1 MTQPIRIAVT
11 GAGGQIGYA
20 LIFRLASGAVFGP
33 DRPISLRLLEIT
45 PALPALAGTIMELDD
60 CAFPL
65 LADVRASDKAEVAFE
80 GADWVIFVGGMPRK
94 EGMSRADLIRANGP
108 IFTAQGKA
116 IDDAAGPD
124 VRVLTVANPCN
135 TNALIARSHAPR
147 VPADRWFAMTRLDQ
161 NRAAAQLA
169 AKAGVPVGQVDRVT
183 IWGNHSDTQ
192 YPDYKN
198 ARIGGRP
205 ATEVIN
211 DPTWFA
217 ETFVPTVAKRG
228 SAVIKA
234 RGASSAASAAN
245 AALDSVRSSVTPT
258 PAGDWF
264 SAGVVSDGS
273 YGVPAGLIYSY
284 PLRTED
290 GRSWLIVPDLAID
303 DDSRKRID
311 ASAQEL
317 IAERDAV
324 KDLLGPA
331 A

>member
-1 MTQPIRIAVT
+1 MTEPIRIAVT

-20 LIFRLASGAVFGP
+20 LLFRIASGGLFGP
-33 DRPISLRLLEIT
+33 DRPVSLRLLEIT
-45 PALPALAGTIMELDD
+45 PALPSLNGTLMELED

-65 LADVRASDKAEVAFE
+65 LADVRATDKAEQAFE
-80 GADWVIFVGGMPRK
+80 GADWVVLVGGLPRK

-108 IFTAQGKA
+108 IFTGQGKA
-116 IDDAAGPD
+116 INDAAGPD

-135 TNALIARSHAPR
+135 TNCLIARSHAPK
-147 VPADRWFAMTRLDQ
+147 VPADRWLAMTRLDQ

-169 AKAGVPVGQVDRVT
+169 IKAGVPVGQVTRMT

-205 ATEVIN
+205 ATEVIT
-211 DPTWFA
+211 DRPWFT

-245 AALDSVRSSVTPT
+245 AIVDSLRSASFPT
-258 PAGDWF
+258 PGDDWF
-264 SAGVVSDGS
+264 SAGVVSDGG
-273 YGVPAGLIYSY
+273 YGIPAGLIYSV
-284 PLRTED
+284 PLRTAD
-290 GRSWLIVPDLAID
+290 GKSLAVVGDVPID
-303 DDSRKRID
+303 EESRARLD
-311 ASAQEL
+311 ASAAEL
-317 IAERDAV
+317 QAERDAV

>member
-33 DRPISLRLLEIT
+33 DQPVSLRLLEIT

-60 CAFPL
+60 CAFPT
-65 LADVRASDKAEVAFE
+65 LADVRATDKATEAFE
-80 GADWVIFVGGMPRK
+80 GADWVVFVGGMPRK
-94 EGMSRADLIRANGP
+94 DGMTRADLIRANGP
-108 IFTAQGKA
+108 IFTSQGKA
-116 IDDAAGPD
+116 INDAAGPG
-124 VRVLTVANPCN
+124 VRIMTVANPCN
-135 TNALIARSHAPR
+135 TNALIARSHAPK
-147 VPADRWFAMTRLDQ
+147 VPGDRWFAMTRLDQ
-161 NRAAAQLA
+161 NRAASQLA
-169 AKAGVPVGQVDRVT
+169 VKAGVPVGQISRLA

-198 ARIGGRP
+198 ARIGGKP
-205 ATEVIN
+205 ATGVIT
-211 DPTWFA
+211 DAAWFA

-234 RGASSAASAAN
+234 RGGSSAASAAN
-245 AALDSVRSSVTPT
+245 AALDGIRSVVTPT
-258 PAGDWF
+258 PADDWF

-273 YGVPAGLIYSY
+273 YGVPAGLIYSF

-290 GRSWLIVPDLAID
+290 GRSWKIVPGLPID
-303 DDSRKRID
+303 DDARKRID